1 MNREQLIIETTQ
13 NVNKLPVKDIQVV
26 KLFVEFLLSKIDDTI
41 IAEEIE
47 EMPYKPNAFK
57 FDNEE
62 NVLSSVNDITENYQ
76 TSNSNINITL
86 SLKKNTLV
94 AIEDYA
100 KKHNTNLSTLIEQY
114 LQSFFEKPK
123 KEIEIT
129 PRVKKISGIIELED
143 EVDIKE
149 MYRKH
154 LIEKYK

>member
-47 EMPYKPNAFK
+47 EMPYKPKAFK

-94 AIEDYA
+94 VIEDYA

-114 LQSFFEKPK
+114 LQSFIEKPK